1 MIFKYNGFHPL
12 FACGPNMFIKES
24 SIPKLIE
31 GQGIIIIH
39 WDDDIR
45 SIHWWYFSLSLQA
58 KSINAVTELKT
69 QISAEWDFWFSQI
82 LFERIHFKF
91 YSIFMGLKGPCTHL

>member
-1 MIFKYNGFHPL
+1 
-12 FACGPNMFIKES
+12 MFIKQS

-39 WDDDIR
+39 WDGDTR

-58 KSINAVTELKT
+58 KSINAMMELET

-82 LFERIHFKF
+82 LFEGIQFKF
-91 YSIFMGLKGPCTHL
+91 YSIFMGLKGPHTHL